1 MYNKEAPI
9 FRYNILIIDRDKIHT
24 CLVIRYKMD
33 AEDVDDDTGS
43 SETSEEPASL
53 FSDASIEDVNDYDN
67 DQPSK
72 HEEVNK

>member
-1 MYNKEAPI
+1 
-9 FRYNILIIDRDKIHT
+9 
-24 CLVIRYKMD
+24 MD